1 MGKANGTAGAH
12 PHGHGH
18 GHAGGHWHGVG
29 ADADKRL
36 LTLALLLILG
46 FMAAEVVIG
55 LIAGSLALLSDAGHM
70 LTDAA
75 AIALALV
82 AMRIAARPPKGGFT
96 YGFKRVEIISA
107 QINGITLLLLA
118 AFFAVEAVR
127 RLVNP
132 PEVTGELV
140 LATGVAG
147 IAVNLAATWLV
158 GRANRRSLNVEGAF
172 QHILSDLYA
181 FIATAVAG
189 FVVWLTGWT
198 RADAIAAIV
207 VAALMLKAGW
217 RLVRDAGRVI
227 LEAAPAGIAPAAV
240 GRRMAAIEHVV
251 EIHDLHIW
259 EVTSGYPALS
269 AHILVAPGADC
280 HAVRQAT
287 EAMLR
292 AEYGITHTTLQ
303 MDHAPERILRI
314 RGRDDRDGDA
324 DGSCHLE
331 GVG

>member
-1 MGKANGTAGAH
+1 MGKANGAAGAH

-158 GRANRRSLNVEGAF
+158 
-172 QHILSDLYA
+172 
-181 FIATAVAG
+181 
-189 FVVWLTGWT
+189 
-198 RADAIAAIV
+198 
-207 VAALMLKAGW
+207 
-217 RLVRDAGRVI
+217 
-227 LEAAPAGIAPAAV
+227 
-240 GRRMAAIEHVV
+240 
-251 EIHDLHIW
+251 
-259 EVTSGYPALS
+259 
-269 AHILVAPGADC
+269 
-280 HAVRQAT
+280 
-287 EAMLR
+287 
-292 AEYGITHTTLQ
+292 
-303 MDHAPERILRI
+303 
-314 RGRDDRDGDA
+314 
-324 DGSCHLE
+324 
-331 GVG
+331 